1 MVQRPQPP
9 WRQGV
14 DQPLSGGESRTRS
27 AFAFVLGSTR
37 ADLIALQNFMADS
50 AESTL
55 TALAEWV
62 A

>member
-1 MVQRPQPP
+1 
-9 WRQGV
+9 V